1 MGFDKCFVLQFGI
14 SVEIC
19 VSRSSYPTADGARCL
34 EKFRN
39 LSGVGY
45 GSSSVKR
52 CFRHN
57 NQSHV
62 DGKQNEFYHV
72 LQLGLDIPLTY
83 RKYH

>member
-1 MGFDKCFVLQFGI
+1 MDAAGILIPFGI

-52 CFRHN
+52 ATHRTECASPYGIFDPSDEIR
-57 NQSHV
+57 
-62 DGKQNEFYHV
+62 
-72 LQLGLDIPLTY
+72 
-83 RKYH
+83 